1 MGENIQEQAFTRE
14 DFQRFS
20 AALKE
25 ETALLKRWI
34 LQGGLSEEPLR
45 VGYEV
50 EAWLVDDAARPAPM
64 NGPLLQTMNDA
75 HAVPELAQFNLEL
88 NGPPE
93 WLQGHPFTAMQRSL
107 DVLWGRCSAVGEQ
120 LGVHPLMI
128 GILPSAR
135 EEDFRLENMSRL
147 PRYRALNEQVL
158 ELRNRIPLDVE
169 IEGPDDAIRL
179 QHGDVMLEAAATSL
193 QLHLQVTAANAARY
207 YNAAQ
212 VLSAATVAVAANSP
226 FLFGHALWQ
235 ETRIPL
241 FEQAVAVDPVTG
253 ARGPGALK
261 RVSFGSGYGR
271 DGLYQL
277 FVENRQHYP
286 VLLPVCYDD
295 APEGLHH
302 LRLHNGTI
310 WRWNR
315 PLVDFN
321 EDGLCHLRLEHRVM
335 AAGPTIVDMVANAVF
350 FHGAVH
356 ALALREQPIE
366 AALRFAAAERNFY
379 RGARDGID
387 AELEWLGGGH
397 VPLRAL
403 LLESLIPKARWGLEQ
418 LGLPADEFQPYLDI
432 VEERV
437 RVGRTG
443 AAWQRAWVHR
453 HGPDFAALV
462 HAYRERQTAGRPV
475 HEWSL

>member
-1 MGENIQEQAFTRE
+1 MGEDIRDQAFTRD
-14 DFQRFS
+14 DFRRFS

-25 ETALLKRWI
+25 ETALLKDWI
-34 LQGGLSEEPLR
+34 RQGGLSDEPLR

-50 EAWLVDDAARPAPM
+50 EAWLVDELSRPAPV
-64 NGPLLQTMNDA
+64 NGPFLQAMDDP

-93 WLQGHPFTAMQRSL
+93 WLHDRPFTAMQRSL
-107 DVLWGRCSAVGEQ
+107 DALWSRCREVGRTF
-120 LGVHPLMI
+120 GVKPLMI
-128 GILPSAR
+128 GILPTAR
-135 EEDFRLENMSRL
+135 EDDFRLENMSQL

-158 ELRNRIPLDVE
+158 ALRNQIPLRVD
-169 IEGPDDAIRL
+169 IEGPEDAIHL

-226 FLFGHALWQ
+226 YLLGHALWQ

-241 FEQAVAVDPVTG
+241 FEQAVAVDSVTG
-253 ARGPGALK
+253 AREPGVMK

-286 VLLPVCYDD
+286 VLLPVLY
-295 APEGLHH
+295 EGQVEELHH

-321 EDGLCHLRLEHRVM
+321 EDGRCHLRLEHRVM
-335 AAGPTIVDMVANAVF
+335 AAGPTIVDTVANAVF
-350 FHGAVH
+350 FHGAAH
-356 ALALREQPIE
+356 ALALRGRPIE
-366 AALRFAAAERNFY
+366 SELPFAAVERNFY
-379 RGARDGID
+379 AAAREGVD
-387 AELEWLGGGH
+387 AEIDWLGGSR

-403 LLESLIPKARWGLEQ
+403 LLESLIPKAAWGLEQ
-418 LGLPADEFQPYLDI
+418 LGLPAEEYRPYLDVI
-432 VEERV
+432 EARV
-437 RVGRTG
+437 RSGRTG
-443 AAWQRAWVHR
+443 AAWQRAWVNR
-453 HGPDFAALV
+453 HGPDFAGLV
-462 HAYRERQTAGRPV
+462 AAYLERQSAGEPV